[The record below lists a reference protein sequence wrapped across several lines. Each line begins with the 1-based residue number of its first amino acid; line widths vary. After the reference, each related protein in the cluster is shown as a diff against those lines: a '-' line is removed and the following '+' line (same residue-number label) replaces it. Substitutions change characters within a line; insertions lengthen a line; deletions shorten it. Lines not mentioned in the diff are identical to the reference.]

1 MSKKTLIIVLGPTAV
16 GKTKFAI
23 ELANHY
29 NTEIISCDSRQF
41 YRELNIGVARPSKD
55 ELQAAKHHL
64 IGHISV
70 ENNYNVSKFE
80 IDALDICNDI
90 FVKSDYAVMV
100 GGSGMYIDTICNG
113 IAELPDVE
121 PSLRNELKQKFET
134 EGLEGIR
141 NMLKML
147 DPDYYEIV
155 DLANPARILRALE
168 VVLTTGKPYSTLRV
182 HQKKERPFEI
192 IKIGLSM
199 EREVLYRRIDERV
212 DIMLKDGL
220 LAEAEAMKPYKENTA
235 LKTVGYTE
243 LFKYFDEEWDLS
255 LAVEKIK
262 TNTRRYAKRQ
272 FTWFNRY
279 QDIQWFTPFQLT
291 EVINYIKEQE

>member
-41 YRELNIGVARPSKD
+41 YRELNIGVARPSQD

-80 IDALDICNDI
+80 TDALDICDDI
-90 FVKSDYAVMV
+90 FEKNDYAVMV

-182 HQKKERPFEI
+182 HQKKERSFEI

-199 EREVLYRRIDERV
+199 EREVLYQRIDERV

-220 LAEAEAMKPYKENTA
+220 LAEAEAMIPYKENTA

-279 QDIQWFTPFQLT
+279 EDIQWFSPFQLT
-291 EVINYIKEQE
+291 EAIDYIKE

>member
-41 YRELNIGVARPSKD
+41 YRELNIGVARPSED
-55 ELQAAKHHL
+55 ELEAAKHHL

-80 IDALDICNDI
+80 TDALDICNDI
-90 FVKSDYAVMV
+90 FVKNDYAVMV

-182 HQKKERPFEI
+182 HQKKERSFEI

-212 DIMLKDGL
+212 DVMLKDGL
-220 LAEAEAMKPYKENTA
+220 LAEAEAMIPYKENTA

-243 LFKYFDEEWDLS
+243 LFKYFDREWDLS

-279 QDIQWFTPFQLT
+279 EDIQWFSPFQLT
-291 EVINYIKEQE
+291 EAINYIKE